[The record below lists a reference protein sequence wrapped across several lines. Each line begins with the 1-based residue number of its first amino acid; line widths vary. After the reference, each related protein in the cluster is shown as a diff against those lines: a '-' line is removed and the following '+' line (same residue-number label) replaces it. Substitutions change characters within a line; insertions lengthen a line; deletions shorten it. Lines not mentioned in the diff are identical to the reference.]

1 MGAHPLTQVVLNPR
15 SKLLAQLVVSRRQV
29 FGKHARLANRR
40 HEIRVAR
47 PARHDVHVYMIGDAG
62 AGSTSQIHSQI
73 ETVRVVN
80 FAESCLT
87 ALGEVHHFI
96 RCLFRRGVKLLQ
108 MIVGSDHQ
116 MTADVRIQVENYEVM
131 AGPVHEEVLFVIGGV
146 LLDFAEDTAGA
157 LGHVGASG
165 SDVGVPPGAPE
176 SLHRQP
182 IPMNE

>member
-15 SKLLAQLVVSRRQV
+15 LKLLAQFAVGRRQV

-47 PARHDVHVYMIGDAG
+47 PARHDVHVDVIGDAG
-62 AGSTSQIHSQI
+62 SPGTSQIHSQV

-80 FAESCLT
+80 FAESRLAT
-87 ALGEVHHFI
+87 LGQLHHFSG
-96 RCLFRRGVKLLQ
+96 RLVWRGVKLAE
-108 MIVGSDHQ
+108 VGVRRDHQ
-116 MTADVRIQVENYEVM
+116 VTADVRIQIENYKVM
-131 AGPVHEEVLFVIGGV
+131 AGPMHEEVLFVIGGV

-165 SDVGVPPGAPE
+165 SDVGVPPRAPE